1 MAHLTLEQRYTIQ
14 VLREFLLSQQ
24 AIANRIGKDKSVVS
38 REIRRNAD
46 KRNGTYKAELAQRK
60 YTKRMASKPKA
71 CKFTDEIK
79 TTVDKLLANDYS
91 PEQIARRCKLEGRPY
106 VSYECIYQY
115 IWEDKM
121 RKGHLYLHLRHHG
134 RKYRKRGAAKDSRGK
149 ICDQVSIDE
158 RPEIVAL
165 KDRFGDLEMDTVLG
179 KNHKG
184 AILTI
189 NDRATKLC
197 WIRLLAGRE
206 SKPLT
211 KRVIE
216 VLGPLQSMLQTIT
229 VDNGKEFALHKE
241 ITQRLKVAI
250 YFAHPYHSWE
260 RGANENLNGLIRQY
274 LPKGVSFEGLTE
286 AYAMQIQQQLNN
298 RPRKSLGYLT
308 PKEYAFAKFGIVI
321 T

>member
-1 MAHLTLEQRYTIQ
+1 
-14 VLREFLLSQQ
+14 
-24 AIANRIGKDKSVVS
+24 
-38 REIRRNAD
+38 
-46 KRNGTYKAELAQRK
+46 
-60 YTKRMASKPKA
+60 MASKPKA

-91 PEQIARRCKLEGRPY
+91 PEQIAGRCKLEGRPY

-121 RKGHLYLHLRHHG
+121 RKGQLYLHLRHHG

-149 ICDQVSIDE
+149 IRDQVSIDE
-158 RPEIVAL
+158 RPEIVAS
-165 KDRFGDLEMDTVLG
+165 KIRFGDLEMDTVLG

-216 VLGPLQSMLQTIT
+216 VLTPLQSMIQTIT
-229 VDNGKEFALHKE
+229 VDNGEEFTLHKE
-241 ITQRLKVAI
+241 ITQQLKVAI

-260 RGANENLNGLIRQY
+260 GGANENLNGLIRQY